1 MQDAIRGGFPVEL
14 LEELQPFLM
23 PVARLALRDDLT
35 IGDVQSRKE
44 RRRPVALVLVGEAGE
59 RPTIGQ
65 AEPARSSQGEQRR
78 LDLL

>member
-1 MQDAIRGGFPVEL
+1 VGREDVVHEV
-14 LEELQPFLM
+14 EELAP
-23 PVARLALRDDLT
+23 PAPRVVARLDQPARDFQ
-35 IGDVQSRKE
+35 GRKE